1 MTGIEAFTSN
11 AALLTAA
18 QTAGQFSSRQSKK
31 AEKPTKLSFA
41 DAIKKSQEEAQLT
54 QEGLPI
60 ELAGMTEEEAVI
72 FLKDR
77 VDIAGDELRFKQS
90 IENLM
95 EYKTKISQ
103 LLKYISRNN
112 YEIISK
118 KRWLRPQNGRMK
130 RDTVYQIRVI
140 NEHLNQLMTDTVYNQ
155 GKNLRLLA
163 RIGEING
170 LIVDLLQ

>member
-1 MTGIEAFTSN
+1 MQGTS
-11 AALLTAA
+11 L
-18 QTAGQFSSRQSKK
+18 GS
-31 AEKPTKLSFA
+31 
-41 DAIKKSQEEAQLT
+41 
-54 QEGLPI
+54 
-60 ELAGMTEEEAVI
+60 
-72 FLKDR
+72 
-77 VDIAGDELRFKQS
+77 S